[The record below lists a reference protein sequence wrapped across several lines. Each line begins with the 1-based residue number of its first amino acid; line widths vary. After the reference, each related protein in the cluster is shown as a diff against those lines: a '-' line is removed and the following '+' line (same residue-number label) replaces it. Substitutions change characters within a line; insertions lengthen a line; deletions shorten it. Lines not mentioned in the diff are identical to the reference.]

1 MPRKSKE
8 QERKEKQ
15 YQRQND
21 WQKENTKKYSLRL
34 SFIQDAEMIAFLEKK
49 ESKAGYIKEL
59 IKKDMEAG
67 K

>member
-8 QERKEKQ
+8 QERKERQ
-15 YQRQND
+15 YQRQNG
-21 WQKENTKKYSLRL
+21 WAKENTKKYAVRL
-34 SFIQDAEMIAFLEKK
+34 SYIQDAEMIEFLEKK

-59 IKKDMEAG
+59 IKKDMEAS